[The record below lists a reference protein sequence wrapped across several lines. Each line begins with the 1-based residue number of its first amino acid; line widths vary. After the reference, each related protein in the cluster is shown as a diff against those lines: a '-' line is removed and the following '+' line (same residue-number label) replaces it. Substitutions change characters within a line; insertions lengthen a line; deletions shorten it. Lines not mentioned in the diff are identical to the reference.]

1 MKCSG
6 DTGYGKEVF
15 KDINVGVSDE
25 EILDV
30 HCENFELIDSEEI
43 EEQLHLQYGTG
54 DLDKTVVVFLP
65 TGHQIRGSFR
75 FNNFLY
81 N

>member
-1 MKCSG
+1 M
-6 DTGYGKEVF
+6 
-15 KDINVGVSDE
+15 SDE

-43 EEQLHLQYGTG
+43 EEQVHLQYGTE
-54 DLDKTVVVFLP
+54 DSDETVDVFLP

-75 FNNFLY
+75 FNELLY